1 MAVCNSFLYMAL
13 TYSFAAGRLVLVSR
27 AFLSVEC
34 STEDGSEKKNPETN
48 KDKQWK
54 LFRFKSWRDEN
65 FKWVRGKDEIVVTT
79 LSAKESLETFVCSVA
94 VI

>member
-1 MAVCNSFLYMAL
+1 MAL
-13 TYSFAAGRLVLVSR
+13 TNSFAAGRLVLVSR

-34 STEDGSEKKNPETN
+34 STGDGSEKNNPETN

-65 FKWVRGKDEIVVTT
+65 FKWVSGKDEIVVMT
-79 LSAKESLETFVCSVA
+79 LSAEESLETFVFSVA